1 MDASTQTD
9 WNGEAADLHAQIRM
23 LRAQL
28 EATEVM
34 LERAEAG
41 GKGLSKGERQ
51 CLESIIRVVG
61 DDMTRFFDAVV
72 GDGDHKGK
80 GDYKGKGD
88 HKGKGDYKG
97 GNRDWEELMARLS
110 AMGLLDG
117 DYIPKGKGGYKGKG
131 DHKGDCKGD
140 YKGDHKGKGDHIA
153 EIDRL
158 FEWYDGLR

>member
-51 CLESIIRVVG
+51 CLESICRVMDDDCAKFFGALSG
-61 DDMTRFFDAVV
+61 DD
-72 GDGDHKGK
+72 K
-80 GDYKGKGD
+80 GDYKGGYKGKGDPGFSELGARLRAMGLIDHEGNYKGD

-97 GNRDWEELMARLS
+97 
-110 AMGLLDG
+110 
-117 DYIPKGKGGYKGKG
+117 
-131 DHKGDCKGD
+131 DH
-140 YKGDHKGKGDHIA
+140 KGDHIA